1 MSKVF
6 GTIFTITIAIGVP
19 VFFFIYAIF
28 TKRLIPFILGVLTF
42 IISQVILRL
51 PLINYL
57 NENSIHFTM
66 LSMTRPVLFSI
77 LLAFSAGIF
86 EEVAR
91 FIMMRLFM
99 KERSWK
105 AGFLF
110 GAGHGG
116 IEAILFVGIPV
127 LMFTPTS
134 PLINGQFF
142 VGGIERL
149 FAIILHIG
157 LSIIVL
163 NSVVQKKYRYLFVAI
178 IIHGL
183 VNSSIGI
190 VPLLFQQQ
198 LQIIIVES
206 ILIIV
211 SMSVLIYAIYLKRKD
226 VLT

>member
-6 GTIFTITIAIGVP
+6 GAIFTIILTILLP
-19 VFFFIYAIF
+19 VFFFIYATF
-28 TKRLIPFILGVLTF
+28 SRKSIPFILGVLTF
-42 IISQVILRL
+42 IISQVILRI

-66 LSMTRPVLFSI
+66 LNMTRPILFS
-77 LLAFSAGIF
+77 LLIAFSAGVF
-86 EEVAR
+86 EEIGR

-99 KERSWK
+99 RNRSWK

-116 IEAILFVGIPV
+116 IEAVILVGVPV
-127 LMFTPTS
+127 LMFVLSS
-134 PLINGQFF
+134 PVINGQF
-142 VGGIERL
+142 VIGGIERL

-163 NSVVQKKYRYLFVAI
+163 NGVVQKRYRYLFIAI

-190 VPLLFQQQ
+190 VPLLFPQQ
-198 LQIIIVES
+198 LHIIIIESVLIIGS
-206 ILIIV
+206 IL
-211 SMSVLIYAIYLKRKD
+211 VLIYAIYLKRKE
-226 VLT
+226 VLL

>member
-42 IISQVILRL
+42 TISQIILRL

-57 NENSIHFTM
+57 NENSVHFTM
-66 LSMTRPVLFSI
+66 LNITRPVLFSL
-77 LLAFSAGIF
+77 LLAFSAAIF

-91 FIMMRLFM
+91 FFMMRLFM
-99 KERSWK
+99 KDRSWR

-116 IEAILFVGIPV
+116 IEAVLFVGIPV
-127 LMFTPTS
+127 LMLIFTS
-134 PLINGQFF
+134 PVMNGQLFI
-142 VGGIERL
+142 GGIERL

-157 LSIIVL
+157 LSITVL
-163 NSVVQKKYRYLFVAI
+163 QGVIQKKYRYLFIAI
-178 IIHGL
+178 IVHGL

-190 VPLLFQQQ
+190 VPLLFPQSLQ
-198 LQIIIVES
+198 LIVIES
-206 ILIIV
+206 VLIVV
-211 SMSVLIYAIYLKRKD
+211 SISVLIYVIYLKRKD